1 VTGGALISLA
11 VHMILTITMVFAW
24 NMGVAGAAAANV
36 LSRILQ
42 VHTYAYTPLHTY
54 AYTRLLHAAANVLSR
69 ILQVHTYA
77 YILISIYRWH
87 LC

>member
-1 VTGGALISLA
+1 

-42 VHTYAYTPLHTY
+42 VHTD
-54 AYTRLLHAAANVLSR
+54 
-69 ILQVHTYA
+69 A
-77 YILISIYRWH
+77 YILICIYRWQ
-87 LC
+87 LCSL